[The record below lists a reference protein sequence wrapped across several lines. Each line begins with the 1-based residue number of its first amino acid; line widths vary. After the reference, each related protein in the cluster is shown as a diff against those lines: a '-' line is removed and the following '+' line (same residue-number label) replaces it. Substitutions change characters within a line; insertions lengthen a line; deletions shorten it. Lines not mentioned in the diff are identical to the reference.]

1 MTGRVITFY
10 SYKGGVGRSMALANI
25 AALLAQRGRKV
36 LVIDFDL
43 EAPGLHRYFLE
54 SSNTPRRYEPAS
66 LQRGVVD
73 LFGALGERL
82 RHMFP
87 DDEAYCEDDAATRN
101 HIDLTIRELLSSGD
115 YTYRIELQDPN
126 VPAAIGASHQT
137 SFATLD
143 FIPAGKLDDDYAARA
158 HAFDWKAFYRDFAEA
173 LPVFTHILA
182 ERYDYILIDSRTGIT
197 DIGSI
202 CTAQLPDVLVLVF
215 APNSQSLYGA
225 ADVGREAARV
235 RREQGQPLL
244 VYPLVTR
251 VENAEEALKQ
261 HWIARSQSAF
271 EDMYRREPS
280 SCPFGRGDSVAA
292 GLKAHMTRARVP
304 YQTYY
309 AYGEQIAAERSPT
322 SETGSMA
329 AALGLFADIV
339 DGGGEASAHAAREPS
354 KGGYAEGVILIS
366 IGGASIRGQV
376 ERSLEALELRDV
388 EIVLDYA
395 SMKFL
400 DPEPSQWREQ
410 AAAIRDQVKRWVDDP
425 RYERFHLFYRGPVVS
440 APLLGALIAPNRELN
455 IYYHDNGRYSFA
467 YTLNKR
473 FLKGSQ

>member
-1 MTGRVITFY
+1 MGRVITFY

-36 LVIDFDL
+36 LVLDFDL

-54 SSNTPRRYEPAS
+54 SMSTPRRYEPAS
-66 LQRGVVD
+66 LRSGVVD
-73 LFGALGERL
+73 LFQSLSERL
-82 RHMFP
+82 RRAFP
-87 DDEAYCEDDAATRN
+87 DDEEYCEDEAVT
-101 HIDLTIRELLSSGD
+101 LREIESTVRALLASGD
-115 YTYRIELQDPN
+115 YAYRIELNDPN
-126 VPAAIGASHQT
+126 VSAGSPSRAPFT
-137 SFATLD
+137 TLD
-143 FIPAGKLDDDYAARA
+143 FVPAGKLDDGYAERA
-158 HAFDWKAFYRDFAEA
+158 HAFDWKVFYRDFAEA
-173 LPVFTHILA
+173 FSVFTRVLA
-182 ERYDYILIDSRTGIT
+182 ERYDYILVDSRTGIT

-225 ADVGREAARV
+225 TDVGREAARI
-235 RREQGQPLL
+235 RREQEQPLL

-261 HWIARSQSAF
+261 HWIDRSQSAF
-271 EDMYRREPS
+271 EEMYRQEPG
-280 SCPFGRGDSVAA
+280 SCPFGKGDSVAA
-292 GLKAHMTRARVP
+292 ALKAHMTRARVP

-329 AALGLFADIV
+329 AALGLFADML
-339 DGGGEASAHAAREPS
+339 DGGGKASAPTVREDPP
-354 KGGYAEGVILIS
+354 KGERTEGVILIS

-376 ERSLEALELRDV
+376 ERSLEALNLRDV

-395 SMKFL
+395 SMEFL

-410 AAAIRDQVKRWVDDP
+410 AAAIRDQVKRWVDDA

-455 IYYHDNGRYSFA
+455 IYYYDNGRYSFA